1 MTTRNWRTKN
11 LRGGCNHSPSIC
23 SSYPEP
29 YVDPYIPTTLTTLSF
44 TNIGNTDWTVPAYVT
59 SVEYLVVGGGGG
71 GGGAYDTGSAGG
83 GGAGLV
89 LTGTLSVIPGIL
101 YTITVG
107 GGGSGGIGTKASTP
121 YETAGTNG
129 SASIFATITANGG
142 GGGWNSRNAYAGTG
156 QGGLQ
161 ADGLT
166 SPTGGSGAGN
176 AVGNDNG
183 GGGGGNASDGMGPTY
198 SPAISYG
205 GNGIDSNLSSSVVTY
220 GTGGNG
226 GRVNTS
232 IAGTNGTANTGNGGG
247 GASAVS
253 SDGKSGGSGGSGIVI
268 LKYYV

>member
-59 SVEYLVVGGGGG
+59 SVEYLVVGG
-71 GGGAYDTGSAGG
+71 
-83 GGAGLV
+83 
-89 LTGTLSVIPGIL
+89 
-101 YTITVG
+101 
-107 GGGSGGIGTKASTP
+107 
-121 YETAGTNG
+121 
-129 SASIFATITANGG
+129 
-142 GGGWNSRNAYAGTG
+142 
-156 QGGLQ
+156 
-161 ADGLT
+161 
-166 SPTGGSGAGN
+166 
-176 AVGNDNG
+176 G